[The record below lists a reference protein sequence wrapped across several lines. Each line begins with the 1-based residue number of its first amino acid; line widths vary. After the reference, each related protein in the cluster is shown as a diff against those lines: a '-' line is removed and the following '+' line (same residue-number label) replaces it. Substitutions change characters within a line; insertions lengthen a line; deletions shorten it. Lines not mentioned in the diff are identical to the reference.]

1 MRKRNN
7 AKYYGHYIYASSQGQ
22 RTHSAR
28 TNWGEGGPNVSPLE
42 SNYFHYL
49 RAHTKLQNPM
59 KCPCGLDLKF
69 GHFPVKIGLIG
80 RVGGFP
86 IPFFPL
92 QSYYFC
98 YLGAHTKLQNPMMC
112 PSVLVLKFAHFP
124 VKIGLM
130 KIPEKSVLQIT
141 GHLYFWNQDNKC
153 QMLHL
158 GVF

>member
-1 MRKRNN
+1 M
-7 AKYYGHYIYASSQGQ
+7 
-22 RTHSAR
+22 
-28 TNWGEGGPNVSPLE
+28 GGSPNCSLLE
-42 SNYFHYL
+42 SYYFLYL
-49 RAHTKLQNPM
+49 GAHTKLQNLM
-59 KCPCGLDLKF
+59 KCPSGLDLKF

-80 RVGGFP
+80 RVGGSP
-86 IPFFPL
+86 PLSPPPL

-112 PSVLVLKFAHFP
+112 PSVLVLKFAQFQ

>member
-1 MRKRNN
+1 
-7 AKYYGHYIYASSQGQ
+7 
-22 RTHSAR
+22 
-28 TNWGEGGPNVSPLE
+28 
-42 SNYFHYL
+42 
-49 RAHTKLQNPM
+49 M
-59 KCPCGLDLKF
+59 KCPSELDLKF
-69 GHFPVKIGLIG
+69 VHFPVKIGLIG

>member
-1 MRKRNN
+1 MISLS
-7 AKYYGHYIYASSQGQ
+7 GIYLKIDHFPVKIGLI
-22 RTHSAR
+22 
-28 TNWGEGGPNVSPLE
+28 GGGGPPNVSPLE

-49 RAHTKLQNPM
+49 RAHKKLQNPM
-59 KCPCGLDLKF
+59 KCPSELDLKF
-69 GHFPVKIGLIG
+69 VHFPVKIGLIG